1 MSEPGEPVATPP
13 DPMAGLR
20 IREAVRAI
28 LLTPDRDVLL
38 VRFEFPNT
46 GLRWA
51 MPGGG
56 LEPGETH
63 AQALRRELA
72 EEVGLLDPPAG
83 THVWDRLHIIPF
95 IDGQWDGQRERFFLV
110 PTERFEPRPH
120 LSWPELHAEYLF
132 ELRWWHLDEIADG
145 LPFVP
150 AGMAGHLRRLALE
163 GPPNSP
169 VEVGV

>member
-38 VRFEFPNT
+38 VRFDFPNT

>member
-1 MSEPGEPVATPP
+1 MTTPEGQAGAP
-13 DPMAGLR
+13 DAAAGLR
-20 IREAVRAI
+20 IREAVRAV
-28 LLTPDRDVLL
+28 LLTPGHEVLL
-38 VRFEFPNT
+38 VRFDFPNT

-63 AQALRRELA
+63 LDALHRELA
-72 EEVGLLDPPAG
+72 EEVGLADPPAG
-83 THVWDRLHIIPF
+83 VHVWDRLHVIPF
-95 IDGQWDGQRERFFLV
+95 IDGRWDGQRERFFLV

-132 ELRWWHLDEIADG
+132 ELRWWHVDEITDG

-150 AGMAGHLRRLALE
+150 ADMAGHLRRLIRH

-169 VEVGV
+169 VQVGI

>member
-163 GPPNSP
+163 EIGRAH
-169 VEVGV
+169 V